1 MSTVPAGP
9 SIAELVPS
17 VAAIA
22 TALTT
27 PDAVRLQIE
36 QLLVNPRHDV
46 AGPGDVAALCAVV
59 PLDGPIVVAGRW
71 ERDGQRVSSTDPV
84 GRTAPGF
91 GECVG
96 NDGDVLETGSYQFIA
111 TDTDGDESAAGGFV
125 VGAERIDQRFSNNGS
140 DPICGLHIAPST
152 SRYFEAYVF
161 DVEPVPPGAVFTLP
175 VAVVEQDVETMS
187 CRKGEVLSTFDFLPD
202 AGEVQQL
209 RP

>member
-1 MSTVPAGP
+1 MSPARVTSPRCARSCRSTARSSSPAGG
-9 SIAELVPS
+9 SGTGNGS
-17 VAAIA
+17 
-22 TALTT
+22 
-27 PDAVRLQIE
+27 
-36 QLLVNPRHDV
+36 PR
-46 AGPGDVAALCAVV
+46 PT
-59 PLDGPIVVAGRW
+59 RS
-71 ERDGQRVSSTDPV
+71 R
-84 GRTAPGF
+84 RTAPGF

-111 TDTDGDESAAGGFV
+111 TDTDGDESAPGGFV

-140 DPICGLHIAPST
+140 DPICGVRIAPST

-161 DVEPVPPGAVFTLP
+161 DAEPVPPGAVFTLP